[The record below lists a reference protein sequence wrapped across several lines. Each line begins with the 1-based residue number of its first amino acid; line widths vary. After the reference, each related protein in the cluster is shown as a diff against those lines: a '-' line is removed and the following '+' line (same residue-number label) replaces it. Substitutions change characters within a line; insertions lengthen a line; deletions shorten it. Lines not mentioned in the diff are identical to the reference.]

1 MDDRRLASP
10 ESSPDAF
17 AGRQPHPAR
26 HPNAAIVKLREP
38 GPGACVMPE
47 SSFAEPPRPGAG
59 AESRESDAV
68 SADRDPSRVASEAD
82 AATVTGSAADS
93 LLELAFAAPPES
105 GSRSPAAGPSQ
116 PARRPTRLDEFL
128 HASRVDES
136 LDRWLGEGWRDDP
149 RYAAPDAL
157 SERRDAAPD
166 ALARRLHADI
176 AAIDGMLNE
185 QVNAIL
191 HHPRFQRL
199 EASWRGLAFL
209 VNRADAEADPLIRV
223 RVLTAKWSELET
235 DFDRA
240 AEFDQSQLF
249 KKVYEDEF
257 GTPGGEPFGV
267 LVGDYDIHARVSHEH
282 PHNDIGVLR
291 SIAGVAA
298 SAFAPFLCAASP
310 ELLDLESFSDLQ
322 VTRDHAA
329 RMRQSD
335 YLKWNTLRDDE
346 DARFVGCLLPRI
358 LMRGPYN
365 DDGRRIDRF
374 IFREDVT
381 RPDGSGYLW
390 GNPGYAYAS
399 VLMRSFATSGWL
411 ADIRGLRQDEAG
423 GGLVSE
429 LPALSFPTDS
439 AGVIPRP
446 VTEVSVSDSLERQL
460 SELGLLPLCDCKDTP
475 MGVFASGQSL
485 QRPRKY
491 DRDDVTANAKISAML
506 PYILT
511 VSRFAHYVKIIARG
525 KVGSFSSAEELERI
539 LHDWVT
545 DYVTADREA
554 STDVKSRKPL
564 REASI
569 RVQPDPAKPGS
580 FYCIMRLAPHYELD
594 EMVGSVRLQTRLVGA

>member
-1 MDDRRLASP
+1 MSPRPDAGSASREP
-10 ESSPDAF
+10 NVTSPDHDA
-17 AGRQPHPAR
+17 AR
-26 HPNAAIVKLREP
+26 VSVER
-38 GPGACVMPE
+38 GGTT
-47 SSFAEPPRPGAG
+47 AG
-59 AESRESDAV
+59 AAGAV
-68 SADRDPSRVASEAD
+68 
-82 AATVTGSAADS
+82 ADS
-93 LLELAFAAPPES
+93 LLEFALDASPDP
-105 GSRSPAAGPSQ
+105 GSRSATGHPPDA
-116 PARRPTRLDEFL
+116 ARRPSRLEEFL
-128 HASRVDES
+128 HASRVGDS
-136 LDRWLGEGWRDDP
+136 LDRWLGEGWRNDP
-149 RYAAPDAL
+149 RYSPSDAPPSDA
-157 SERRDAAPD
+157 SPADAAPSD

-209 VNRADAEADPLIRV
+209 VDRADAEADPLIRI

-240 AEFDQSQLF
+240 VEFDQSQLF

-267 LVGDYDIHARVSHEH
+267 LVGDYDIHARVSRDH
-282 PHNDIGVLR
+282 PHDDIGVLR

-310 ELLDLESFSDLQ
+310 ELLDLDSFSDLQ

-329 RMRQSD
+329 RMRQND
-335 YLKWNTLRDDE
+335 YLKWNTFRDDE

-358 LMRGPYN
+358 LMRGPYD
-365 DDGRRIDRF
+365 DDGSRVDRF
-374 IFREDVT
+374 LFREDVT

-446 VTEVSVSDSLERQL
+446 VTEVAVSDSLERQL

-491 DRDDVTANAKISAML
+491 DREDVTANAKISAML

-525 KVGSFSSAEELERI
+525 KVGSFSTAEELERI
-539 LHDWVT
+539 LHDWVM

-564 REASI
+564 REANI
-569 RVQPDPAKPGS
+569 RVQPDPAKPGA